1 MVECAIL
8 VALACVLSVFKLVE
22 MPYGGSVTLASALP
36 ILIAAY
42 RHGSG
47 WGILSG
53 FTFAV
58 VQQLL
63 GLKTL
68 SYVTGWQSVVA
79 VIFIDYILAFTLL
92 GLGGAFRKIFEK
104 QSTGMAVGAVFACL
118 LRYICHVIA
127 GATVWRGLS
136 IPDSAAMIY
145 SLGYNATY
153 MLPEAVVLT
162 VAAVYIGSLLDFS
175 RPTLV
180 RLAREERDIKAF
192 PYHAVAGASIL
203 AAAIVDVVLLAP
215 YLQDEEGMFTFAR
228 LGEANLLAVLIVSA
242 LCAVIAVL
250 SLAIRH
256 IREAKER

>member
-36 ILIAAY
+36 IIIAAY

-79 VIFIDYILAFTLL
+79 VILIDYILAFTLL
-92 GLGGAFRKIFEK
+92 GLGGIFKKIFEK

-118 LRYICHVIA
+118 MRYGCHVIA

-153 MLPEAVVLT
+153 MLPETVVLT
-162 VAAVYIGSLLDFS
+162 VAAVYLGSLLDFS
-175 RPTLV
+175 RPTLA
-180 RLAREERDIKAF
+180 RLARGEEEIKSF
-192 PYHAVAGASIL
+192 PYLALAGASL
-203 AAAIVDVVLLAP
+203 LVAAIADVVLLAP
-215 YLQDEEGMFTFAR
+215 YLQDEEGMFTFTR

-242 LCAVIAVL
+242 VCALVAFIAVAL
-250 SLAIRH
+250 KRI
-256 IREAKER
+256 KKNG